1 MAVDAATA
9 ATRWEQAAAGGAQ
22 KWSDAIQ
29 STSADQ
35 AGNAIRQKNVMA
47 ANFAQSVASGH
58 WERRVAASGG
68 TANWKAQSV
77 KKAGNYATGVAAGKD
92 KYQSAMQTWLPIIEQ
107 AASAARAIPKTSIA
121 ASKQRVAVM
130 IDTLHAAKLSR

>member
-1 MAVDAATA
+1 MPVDAATA
-9 ATRWEQAAAGGAQ
+9 ASRWETGASGAQQ

-35 AGNAIRQKNVMA
+35 AGRAIAAKGVMA
-47 ANFAQSVASGH
+47 ANFANAVASGH

-68 TANWKAQSV
+68 TANWKQQSV
-77 KKAGNYATGVAAGKD
+77 AKAANYSTGVAAGKS
-92 KYQSAMQTWLPIIEQ
+92 KYQSAMQTWLPIIDQ
-107 AASAARAIPKTSIA
+107 AAQAARAIPKTSIA

-130 IDTLHAAKLSR
+130 IDTLHAAKMSR